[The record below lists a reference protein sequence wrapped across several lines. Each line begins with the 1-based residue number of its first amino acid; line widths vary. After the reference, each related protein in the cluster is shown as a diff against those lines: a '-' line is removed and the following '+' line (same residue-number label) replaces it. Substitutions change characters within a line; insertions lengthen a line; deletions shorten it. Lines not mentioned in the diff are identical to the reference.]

1 MNALTGQRSSLGPR
15 MIRNVSRLLLGL
27 SVTVAPAGG
36 RYCSADP
43 QTVVIPQRKAPQ
55 GFLVQDAET
64 AVRPVLQPVSST
76 VPSAETPTA
85 DTPPAAPVQ
94 IPISDYNLRA
104 SLRGVVLQCTQ
115 LTNEGVVLATKG
127 AAYSARSKFLSALQ
141 LIADALDARH
151 NTQFHSRALS
161 SGAVACFAKRTI
173 SAIPI
178 PRPAGDA
185 DPIALASS
193 HVTPILK
200 EAHRGSV
207 TRLQALQLYYSYA
220 TSQFSAAVGGIP
232 EAANAIYYLG
242 RLQPFLGGSVER
254 NALLAEP
261 KALALEQAALSVDPR
276 NYRAANEL
284 GVLLA
289 RCGQYEPARKA
300 LLYSASIER
309 HPEIFQNLAYVYSQM
324 GDRSDAQSMQ
334 TLANEERRLHVGG
347 SSTAPQLVYLVDHKT
362 FAGDAPVTRAGGTM
376 EAPPPPPPPGSR
388 AEARALEPT
397 YEAPAPA
404 ATQYAAPPVAAPGPQ
419 EVLEPLSWEVFAQG
433 EFIGPARLAYVP
445 EYYLRCDDQ
454 VSFVFRLNGK
464 PMSTPYRLNVGDV
477 IRVSSLTL
485 PTLLIDTPIQ
495 PDGTIILPQVGPIM
509 AAGKSIEVL
518 RGELDDKYKS
528 VMREPSISV
537 IPVTL
542 NKTVEELRAAIT
554 NRTQIYAGQSFTAK
568 ISPNGTVQL
577 PGACRLGPSPQG
589 LLADQNCAAPEVEAR
604 YAEIVPGF
612 EVTPV
617 LVERAPRV
625 VYVLGEVGHPGK
637 FALDAPT
644 TVIQAIAMAGSWN
657 IGGNLRQ
664 VIVFRRDAEWR
675 LMATRVNVRPA
686 LYNSRDLDAQDIWL
700 RDNDIVIVPKCP
712 LQVIDDYITLIFT
725 KGIYGVVPF
734 QGVSFTFFRDLSAAS
749 TAVLP

>member
-1 MNALTGQRSSLGPR
+1 MNALTGHRSALGPR
-15 MIRNVSRLLLGL
+15 VIRNVSRLLLGL
-27 SVTVAPAGG
+27 SVSVAPAGG
-36 RYCSADP
+36 RFCSADP

-64 AVRPVLQPVSST
+64 AAGPAVQPASSIA
-76 VPSAETPTA
+76 PSAETS
-85 DTPPAAPVQ
+85 AAETSSASSAQ
-94 IPISDYNLRA
+94 LPISDYNLRA

-115 LTNEGVVLATKG
+115 LTNEGVLLASKG
-127 AAYSARSKFLSALQ
+127 AAYSARGKFLSALQ

-151 NTQFHSRALS
+151 NTQFHSRALAC
-161 SGAVACFAKRTI
+161 GAIALREADDFGHPDTA
-173 SAIPI
+173 
-178 PRPAGDA
+178 PAGDA
-185 DPIALASS
+185 DPITLASS

-200 EAHRGSV
+200 EGHRGSV

-220 TSQFSAAVGGIP
+220 TAQFSAAVGGIP

-324 GDRSDAQSMQ
+324 GNRSDAQSMQ
-334 TLANEERRLHVGG
+334 TLANEERRLHVSG
-347 SSTAPQLVYLVDHKT
+347 SSSAPQLVYLVDHKT
-362 FAGDAPVTRAGGTM
+362 FAGDAPVTHAGGTM
-376 EAPPPPPPPGSR
+376 DAPPPPPPPGSR
-388 AEARALEPT
+388 AEAKAAEPT
-397 YEAPAPA
+397 YEAPNPA

-445 EYYLRCDDQ
+445 EYYLRNDDQ

-477 IRVSSLTL
+477 IRISSLTL
-485 PTLLIDTPIQ
+485 PTLSIDTPIQ
-495 PDGTIILPQVGPIM
+495 PDGTIILPQVGPIT

-577 PGACRLGPSPQG
+577 PALGSVPAQG
-589 LLADQNCAAPEVEAR
+589 LSLTELRSEVEAR

-625 VYVLGEVGHPGK
+625 VYVLGEVAHPGK

-664 VIVFRRDAEWR
+664 VIVFRRDDQWR

-686 LYNSRDLDAQDIWL
+686 LYNSRKLEADDIWL

-725 KGIYGVVPF
+725 KGIYGIVPF
-734 QGVSFTFFRDLSAAS
+734 QGVSFTFFRDLSSAA
-749 TAVLP
+749 AVLP